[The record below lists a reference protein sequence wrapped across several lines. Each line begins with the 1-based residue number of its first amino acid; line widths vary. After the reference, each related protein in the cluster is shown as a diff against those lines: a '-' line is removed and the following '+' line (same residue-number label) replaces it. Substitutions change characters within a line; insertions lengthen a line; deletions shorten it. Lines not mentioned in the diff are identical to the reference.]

1 MRRISIV
8 RLFRAFGA
16 FDAKIAVIF
25 AICLVITTSF
35 GCGKKGPR
43 RAAVSGHVSLHGQ
56 PISEGVIQFL
66 PVEGTVGP
74 EAGGVISNGQYDIPR
89 QRGPVVGKNRVELRA
104 SKKTGRKIQ
113 DPTGRPGVQTDE
125 YAELFPPDSNTN
137 STLVREIKDD
147 PNTLDFDI
155 RTKSL

>member
-1 MRRISIV
+1 MRVFSITGMVDTRRLAYGKTV
-8 RLFRAFGA
+8 R
-16 FDAKIAVIF
+16 VC
-25 AICLVITTSF
+25 AICLVMATCF

-43 RAAVSGHVSLHGQ
+43 RAAVSGHVTLDGQ
-56 PISEGVIQFL
+56 LIDTGVIQLL

-74 EAGGVISNGQYDIPR
+74 ETGGVISKGLYDISQ
-89 QRGPVVGKNRVELRA
+89 QRGAVVGKNRVELRA

-113 DPTGRPGVQTDE
+113 DPTGRTGVLTDE
-125 YAELFPPDSNTN
+125 YKEVFPPDSNTN
-137 STLVREIKDD
+137 STLVREIKDE

>member
-8 RLFRAFGA
+8 RLFRAFGV
-16 FDAKIAVIF
+16 FDAKIVAFFV
-25 AICLVITTSF
+25 ICLVITASF

-43 RAAVSGHVSLHGQ
+43 RAAVSGNVSLDGQ
-56 PISEGVIQFL
+56 SISDGVIQFL

-74 EAGGVISNGQYDIPR
+74 EAGGVISNGQYDITK

-113 DPTGRPGVQTDE
+113 DPTGRPGIQTDE
-125 YAELFPPDSNTN
+125 YAELFPPDSNTS
-137 STLVREIKDD
+137 STLVREIKDE
-147 PNTLDFDI
+147 PNKLDFNI
-155 RTKSL
+155 ATKNE